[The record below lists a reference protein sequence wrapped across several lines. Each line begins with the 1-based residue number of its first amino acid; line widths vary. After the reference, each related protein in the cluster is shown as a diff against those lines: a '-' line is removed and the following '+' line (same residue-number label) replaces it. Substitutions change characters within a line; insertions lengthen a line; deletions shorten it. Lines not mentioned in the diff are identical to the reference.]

1 MYNPLTNT
9 WNALILIS
17 KEGWDARLT
26 STVNASQPRLPQLL
40 IDNTWSTNIMA
51 QNQEQKVIFIHS
63 LKDERLLAWMTI
75 NDNDEIVI
83 VRVKEEKEK
92 VIIQIEEELDD

>member
-1 MYNPLTNT
+1 
-9 WNALILIS
+9 
-17 KEGWDARLT
+17 
-26 STVNASQPRLPQLL
+26 
-40 IDNTWSTNIMA
+40 MA